1 MQIEMV
7 KKMRC
12 FGPVPSRRL
21 GRSLGINNIPPKICT
36 YACVYCQQGF
46 SSRMQAQRQEFYDPE
61 ELFQEVKEKVDL
73 ALSRG
78 EQIDY
83 LTIVPDGEPTLDI
96 NLGRLIERLKSLEL
110 KVAVITNSSLMGQD
124 DVIREL
130 AEADLVSVKVDAVNE
145 NIWRKINH
153 PLKQLD
159 LEEIQKGLLQFSRQF
174 KGQLLSE
181 TMLIGGVNEHLEE
194 IEAVARFISRLNPSI
209 AYISIP
215 TRPPSLKWVKPPQED
230 SINQAY
236 QIFKQ
241 YVPQVEYLIGFEG
254 SDFAFSGDI
263 ESDILSTCSVHPM
276 RQDAVQELLNR
287 AHQDWKVIEKMIAE
301 EKLVE
306 MQFNGQKFYMRKLYK
321 GYRR

>member
-1 MQIEMV
+1 
-7 KKMRC
+7 MRC

-61 ELFQEVKEKVDL
+61 ELFQEVKEKVDRT
-73 ALSRG
+73 LSRG
-78 EQIDY
+78 EEIDY
-83 LTIVPDGEPTLDI
+83 LTIVPDGEPALDI
-96 NLGRLIERLKSLEL
+96 NLGRLIKRLQSLEL
-110 KVAVITNSSLMGQD
+110 KVAVITNSSLMGRD
-124 DVIREL
+124 DVMREL

-181 TMLIGGVNEHLEE
+181 TMLIRDVNEDLEE
-194 IEAVARFISRLNPSI
+194 LEAVARFISQLSPSV
-209 AYISIP
+209 AYLSIP
-215 TRPPSLKWVKPPQED
+215 TRPPAQKWVKPPQEGP
-230 SINQAY
+230 INQAY

-276 RQDAVQELLNR
+276 RQDAVRELLSR
-287 AHQDWKVIEKMIAE
+287 AQQDWEVVEKMIAE
-301 EKLVE
+301 EILVE
-306 MQFNGQKFYMRKLYK
+306 MQFDGQKFYMRKLYE

>member
-1 MQIEMV
+1 M
-7 KKMRC
+7 KC

-46 SSRMQAQRQEFYDPE
+46 SSHMQAQRQAFYDPG

-96 NLGRLIERLKSLEL
+96 NLGKLIEKLQSLEL
-110 KVAVITNSSLMGQD
+110 KVAVITNSSLMGRD
-124 DVIREL
+124 DVMQEL
-130 AEADLVSVKVDAVNE
+130 ADADLVSVKVDAVNE
-145 NIWRKINH
+145 NIWRKVNH

-181 TMLIGGVNEHLEE
+181 TMLIRDVNEDLEE
-194 IEAVARFISRLNPSI
+194 FEAVARFISQLSPSV
-209 AYISIP
+209 AYLSIP
-215 TRPPSLKWVKPPQED
+215 TRPPAQKWVKPPQEGP
-230 SINQAY
+230 INQAY

-276 RQDAVQELLNR
+276 RQDAVRELLSR
-287 AHQDWKVIEKMIAE
+287 AQQDWEVVEKMIAE

-306 MQFNGQKFYMRKLYK
+306 MQFDGQKFYMRKLYE